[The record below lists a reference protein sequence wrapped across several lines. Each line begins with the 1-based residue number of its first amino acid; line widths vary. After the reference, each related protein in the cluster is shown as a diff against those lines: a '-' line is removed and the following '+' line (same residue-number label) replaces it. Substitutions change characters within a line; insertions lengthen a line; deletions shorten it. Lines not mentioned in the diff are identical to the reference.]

1 MNCPNCGQEA
11 EGKFCTNCGASLSN
25 VNPADTLNE
34 ENNYPQATEINNNY
48 NPNEQQ
54 QQYNQNNTPQYTDN
68 YNQDNYNQNTPQYTN
83 NYNQDNYNQN
93 RPLNQKSK
101 AVGIILNIILVGL
114 GYAYVGKWGE
124 GIVLFVVYMICWIFG
139 FALIFPWFIAIIL
152 WIYTLFKTN
161 EMIDK
166 YNAGLP
172 Y

>member
-1 MNCPNCGQEA
+1 MNCPNCGEEA
-11 EGKFCTNCGASLSN
+11 EGKFCTKCGASLSN
-25 VNPADTLNE
+25 VNPANSLNE
-34 ENNYPQATEINNNY
+34 ENNNPKAPEINNNN
-48 NPNEQQ
+48 NPNEQYQ

-68 YNQDNYNQNTPQYTN
+68 YNQANYNQNTPQYG
-83 NYNQDNYNQN
+83 DNYNQANYNPN
-93 RPLNQKSK
+93 RPQNQKSK

-124 GIVLFVVYMICWIFG
+124 GIVIFIVYILCLLFSV
-139 FALIFPWFIAIIL
+139 LIIPAIIAVIL
-152 WIYTLFKTN
+152 WVYTLFKTN